1 MQLPHTLLAIGLF
14 SGQLFWTCNGLFS
27 HVKGSTVQTV
37 HVLGGDYEK
46 LLKGT
51 IQNTS
56 ADPDWA
62 SDLSLE
68 SQGRGLG
75 AIVHNVIEF

>member
-1 MQLPHTLLAIGLF
+1 MQLPHTLLAIRFF
-14 SGQLFWTCNGLFS
+14 SGQLFWTCNGLLS

-46 LLKGT
+46 LLKRT

-56 ADPDWA
+56 AGSDWP

-68 SQGRGLG
+68 NQGRGLG
-75 AIVHNVIEF
+75 ALVHNVIEF